1 MAKVE
6 LSGRLVAVPLDDPA
20 LVVGSLERDERQAEL
35 LDGLEAAHPQ
45 QVLLQGPD
53 EPLGAAVALRL
64 AHERR
69 RALDAEEA
77 DLGPEVVAHVPAPV
91 VVAQPQAGGDVL
103 GERAAALA
111 HRLLDRLERL
121 EAVGAPAGMDADA
134 LGRAV
139 VDGDE
144 SRGLALAGP
153 HRGQV
158 GPPHH
163 VAPLGR
169 DRAVVGPRAVSTPG
183 TLVRQQA
190 VLAREPQDAAPAGAD
205 AGEAQP
211 RPQLAVA
218 LAVEGAVGQELPD
231 RPDQVLVR
239 HRAPESGPP
248 THVAL
253 RCAAVAV
260 DGRPRAA
267 PQARDPLDPVGLGCG
282 GRDPPAHR
290 LDLLRAKGRAV
301 SSRPILASRSSAVM
315 VSSPTFAFRR
325 PISASRASAGRL
337 LSEASPPARNA
348 SRQPLSSAA
357 VTPSPRETSS
367 RSSPRSSLSTA
378 SCLRRADIRRRGAG
392 PSPPA
397 WVARSDGPAPI
408 PSPSCI
414 LHLLAV
420 PYLQVG
426 VSANCRPGE
435 PRSCRRRR
443 DRTRRVRRVRTAVA
457 VARRPAA
464 PSIPTRA

>member
-1 MAKVE
+1 MVE
-6 LSGRLVAVPLDDPA
+6 LIGADLSGRLVAVPLDDPA
-20 LVVGSLERDERQAEL
+20 LVVGPLERDERQAEL

-64 AHERR
+64 AHARR

-77 DLGPEVVAHVPAPV
+77 DLGPEVVADVPAAV

-121 EAVGAPAGMDADA
+121 EAVGAPAGMDAVA

-144 SRGLALAGP
+144 DRGLALAGH

-163 VAPLGR
+163 VDPLGR

-218 LAVEGAVGQELPD
+218 LAVEGAVLQQLPD
-231 RPDQVLVR
+231 LPDQGRVR
-239 HRAPESGPP
+239 HRADRPRPRPP
-248 THVAL
+248 PLAAI
-253 RCAAVAV
+253 RAAVAV
-260 DGRPRAA
+260 DGRPRDA
-267 PQARDPLDPVGLGCG
+267 PQARDPLDPVRLGGG

-290 LDLLRAKGRAV
+290 PDLLRAQGR
-301 SSRPILASRSSAVM
+301 
-315 VSSPTFAFRR
+315 
-325 PISASRASAGRL
+325 
-337 LSEASPPARNA
+337 PA
-348 SRQPLSSAA
+348 
-357 VTPSPRETSS
+357 
-367 RSSPRSSLSTA
+367 
-378 SCLRRADIRRRGAG
+378 LRR
-392 PSPPA
+392 S
-397 WVARSDGPAPI
+397 
-408 PSPSCI
+408 
-414 LHLLAV
+414 
-420 PYLQVG
+420 
-426 VSANCRPGE
+426 
-435 PRSCRRRR
+435 
-443 DRTRRVRRVRTAVA
+443 
-457 VARRPAA
+457 
-464 PSIPTRA
+464 